1 MLLWPIVKKIIS
13 RNKENNKIK
22 IKIFFFKIK
31 LNIQV
36 IIYIIFILLRK
47 INMKKI
53 TIIILCFSEKRQLKN

>member
-13 RNKENNKIK
+13 RNKENNKIN